1 MELFSL
7 EKESDK
13 ETTILKHVEILK
25 QRETC
30 PLWSQ
35 RGNLGPMGR
44 IYKVGQSLASSVR
57 ERRTPPRRVDCHLE
71 NWFWRGLQMGL
82 LLMAS
87 EVISSLKSLILQK
100 SRNSSNSK
108 NNDGNIIDLLSTYL
122 VLGAVPTLACIPLFS
137 QFTNQQ
143 VL

>member
-1 MELFSL
+1 MFSL

-57 ERRTPPRRVDCHLE
+57 ERRTPTQE
-71 NWFWRGLQMGL
+71 GGLPL
-82 LLMAS
+82 R
-87 EVISSLKSLILQK
+87 E
-100 SRNSSNSK
+100 
-108 NNDGNIIDLLSTYL
+108 L
-122 VLGAVPTLACIPLFS
+122 VLERTPNGAPL
-137 QFTNQQ
+137 NG
-143 VL
+143 L